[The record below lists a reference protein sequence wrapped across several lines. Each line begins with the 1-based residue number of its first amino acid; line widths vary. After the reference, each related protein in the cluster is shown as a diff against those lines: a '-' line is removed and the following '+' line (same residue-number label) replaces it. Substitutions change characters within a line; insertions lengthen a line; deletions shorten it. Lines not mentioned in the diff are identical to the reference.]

1 MMSSPRPMHS
11 SRRLR
16 RKTGAVAALALVL
29 GLAGVV
35 AVAAPA
41 SAKGSAPVKLE
52 GKVNNK
58 GTGTIK
64 NGKVELEQDNY
75 YFEKT
80 FLKGT
85 PGSVTVELENE
96 GNTAHSFTIDD
107 QNIDK
112 VVQPGKKAKL
122 TVTLGAG
129 QPVDFYCKFHEG
141 LGMQGAFFTAG
152 TGTTSTG

>member
-11 SRRLR
+11 ARPLR
-16 RKTGAVAALALVL
+16 RKTGAVATLALVL

-35 AVAAPA
+35 AVATPA
-41 SAKGSAPVKLE
+41 GAKGSAPVKLD

-64 NGKVELEQDNY
+64 NGKVEVEQDNY
-75 YFEKT
+75 YFNKT
-80 FLKGT
+80 FLKGSS
-85 PGSVTVELENE
+85 GQVTVELHNE
-96 GNTAHSFTIDD
+96 GNTEHSFTIDD

-112 VVQPGKKAKL
+112 VVQPGKKAKV
-122 TVTLGAG
+122 TVTLAAG
-129 QPVDFYCKFHEG
+129 EPVTFYCKFHRS

-152 TGTTSTG
+152 ATTTSTG

>member
-1 MMSSPRPMHS
+1 MPSPRPMHS
-11 SRRLR
+11 HGRLR
-16 RKTGAVAALALVL
+16 RRTGAVAASALVL

-35 AVAAPA
+35 VVAAPA
-41 SAKGSAPVKLE
+41 SAKGKPPVQLE

-75 YFEKT
+75 YFQKT

-85 PGSVTVELENE
+85 PGSITVELENE
-96 GNTAHSFTIDD
+96 GNTQHSFTIDD

-112 VVQPGKKAKL
+112 VVQPGKKATV
-122 TVTLGAG
+122 TVTLAAG
-129 QPVDFYCKFHEG
+129 QPVTFYCKFHQG

-152 TGTTSTG
+152 TTTATTSG

>member
-1 MMSSPRPMHS
+1 MVPSPQPLPSPRQ
-11 SRRLR
+11 RRR
-16 RKTGAVAALALVL
+16 TTGAVAALGLIL

-35 AVAAPA
+35 AVATPA
-41 SAKGSAPVKLE
+41 GAKGSAPVKLE

-64 NGKVELEQDNY
+64 NGKTEIEQDNY

-80 FLKGT
+80 YLKGSAGT
-85 PGSVTVELENE
+85 VKVELENE

-112 VVQPGKKAKL
+112 VVQPGKKA
-122 TVTLGAG
+122 TVTVSLTAG
-129 QPVDFYCKFHEG
+129 KPVDFYC
-141 LGMQGAFFTAG
+141 
-152 TGTTSTG
+152 